1 MKGPRLSLSAH
12 VAEQP
17 FRPEG
22 QRIKQMKNATVVIK
36 YGGHAMDKPDLSSA
50 FATDLA
56 QLSEQGMGFVVVHG
70 GGPQISALLKRLNIE
85 SHFVDGLRV
94 TDAATMEAAEM
105 VLCGQVNKAVVNEFA
120 RQGVRAAGISG
131 RDGGLLR
138 ARVKNPALGL
148 VGTVEAVDPALP
160 RCLLD
165 GGFVPVV
172 APVASGPD
180 GEALNIN
187 ADTAA
192 GALAGAIGAEY
203 FVLISDVPGVLDADG
218 RLIPSLNRK
227 EIQKLRET
235 GVITGGMIPK
245 VEACL
250 NALDAG
256 CQRALIL
263 DGRSP
268 SSLRRYLLDD
278 APLGTVVAN

>member
-1 MKGPRLSLSAH
+1 
-12 VAEQP
+12 
-17 FRPEG
+17 
-22 QRIKQMKNATVVIK
+22 
-36 YGGHAMDKPDLSSA
+36 MDKPELSSA
-50 FATDLA
+50 FAADLA
-56 QLSEQGMGFVVVHG
+56 QLTEQGMGLVVVHG

-94 TDAATMEAAEM
+94 TDAATMEAVEM
-105 VLCGQVNKAVVNEFA
+105 VLCGQVNKAVVNEFTS
-120 RQGVRAAGISG
+120 QGVRAAGISG

-148 VGTVEAVDPALP
+148 VGTVEAVDPPLP
-160 RCLLD
+160 RCLLE

-218 RLIPSLNRK
+218 RIISSLNRK